1 MSEELSIRK
10 LSEKEID
17 IFTNIKASAYAD
29 DRLKVTFDDIE
40 KPSKK
45 KKKKS
50 NKKDKNK
57 KLSSEKKPKKKKKEK
72 YQGLE
77 EGTEH
82 KMDSK
87 FAKKVLKSIKSK
99 SLRESFEH
107 DKVLIDNRKFWT
119 KD

>member
-1 MSEELSIRK
+1 MNSDTKKYFEDLDS
-10 LSEKEID
+10 D
-17 IFTNIKASAYAD
+17 MIKAA
-29 DRLKVTFDDIE
+29 
-40 KPSKK
+40 KK
-45 KKKKS
+45 
-50 NKKDKNK
+50 N
-57 KLSSEKKPKKKKKEK
+57 EKKKKEK

>member
-1 MSEELSIRK
+1 MNPDTKKYFEDLDS
-10 LSEKEID
+10 D
-17 IFTNIKASAYAD
+17 MIKAAKKNEKKKRKD
-29 DRLKVTFDDIE
+29 KNPFDDLE

-50 NKKDKNK
+50 NKKDKGK

-72 YQGLE
+72 YQGLV

-87 FAKKVLKSIKSK
+87 FAKKILKSIKSK
-99 SLRESFEH
+99 ALRESFEH

>member
-1 MSEELSIRK
+1 MNSDTKKYFEDLDS
-10 LSEKEID
+10 D
-17 IFTNIKASAYAD
+17 MIKAAKKNEKKKKKD
-29 DRLKVTFDDIE
+29 KNPFDDIE

-50 NKKDKNK
+50 DKKD
-57 KLSSEKKPKKKKKEK
+57 KKKKKEK
-72 YQGLE
+72 YQGLV

-87 FAKKVLKSIKSK
+87 FAKKILKSIKSK
-99 SLRESFEH
+99 ALRESFEH
-107 DKVLIDNRKFWT
+107 DKVLIDNRKFWS